1 MRAYGSGCTAAL
13 TAITMA
19 DARARRE
26 LPPKVVS
33 GMTRMLKLSGGVRDN
48 PTLPSGLIR
57 REVGGFL
64 VGPWLYLKG
73 RRNLR
78 RLPALQG

>member
-13 TAITMA
+13 IAIFLE

-26 LPPKVVS
+26 LPSKVVI
-33 GMTRMLKLSGGVRDN
+33 GMTHMHKLRSGVRDN
-48 PTLPSGLIR
+48 PTLPSGLIKQR
-57 REVGGFL
+57 LPGSL
-64 VGPWLYLKG
+64 GPRLYFKG

-78 RLPALQG
+78 KLADLQR

>member
-1 MRAYGSGCTAAL
+1 
-13 TAITMA
+13 MA

-26 LPPKVVS
+26 LPTKVIS
-33 GMTRMLKLSGGVRDN
+33 GVARMLKLSSGVRDN

-57 REVGGFL
+57 SEAVGFL